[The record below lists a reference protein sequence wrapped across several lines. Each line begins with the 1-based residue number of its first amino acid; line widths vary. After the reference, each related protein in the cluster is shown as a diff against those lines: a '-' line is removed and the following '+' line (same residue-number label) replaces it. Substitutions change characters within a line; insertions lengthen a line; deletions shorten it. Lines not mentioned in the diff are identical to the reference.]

1 MWGQKRSKYSD
12 SGEGKPSADRH
23 LLNHDT
29 ETQVSCSTADEP
41 LSPAYILEIWQAV
54 QVSSPGLRFLLF
66 WPLWKQGVRQGKQA
80 ALSK

>member
-1 MWGQKRSKYSD
+1 MGTETQQLISD
-12 SGEGKPSADRH
+12 SGEGKPFAYRH

-29 ETQVSCSTADEP
+29 ETQVSCSTADAP
-41 LSPAYILEIWQAV
+41 LGPPYILEIWQAA

-66 WPLWKQGVRQGKQA
+66 WPQWKQGVPQGKQA